1 MDNHKGFMLYNRE
14 LPSLRSPRERINDF
28 NTHEKGFGIART
40 LTQAN
45 RCMGCGIPFCSSA
58 CPIGN
63 PIPQFNYLVK
73 KEQWL
78 EALKLLHATN
88 NFPEFTG
95 LVCPAPCESSCVLGL
110 IDDSVT
116 IKHLEWEII
125 QKGFTNGWIHPQVPE
140 QRTGKSVAIIG
151 SGPAGLACAQQLN
164 RAGHKVEVFEKSVQ
178 AGGLLRYG
186 IPEYKLPKY
195 IVDRRLSL
203 LEEEGISFHL
213 GCEIGK
219 DKTFTQLQ
227 EEFNA
232 VVLAI
237 GSEVPRDLKVEGRNG
252 LGVYNAMDFLSRQ
265 HLPGK
270 AQLDVKNKN
279 VVVIGG
285 GDTGSDCIGT
295 ALRLGAKS
303 VLNFELRPKPP
314 EERSEENPWPQ
325 YKQTYKVSSSMEE
338 NFANGGKTLYNTT
351 TKSFILDKN
360 NHCIGIEA
368 MDVEWSSNSREFKEI
383 DGSQK
388 RYDCDLVFLALG
400 YIKPDLSGLLAGN
413 GLAFEANGQCKT
425 DESKMTNLPGV
436 FASGDCRRGQSLI
449 VWAIA
454 EGRDTAAKV
463 DTWLMNQPSLLP
475 ECSTEQVAF

>member
-1 MDNHKGFMLYNRE
+1 MLYNRE
-14 LPSLRSPRERINDF
+14 LPSLRDPQERIKDF
-28 NTHEKGFGIART
+28 NTHEKNFGIART

-63 PIPQFNYLVK
+63 PIPQFNHLVK

-110 IDDSVT
+110 IDDAVT

-125 QKGFTNGWIHPQVPE
+125 QKGFINGWIHPQAPE

-151 SGPAGLACAQQLN
+151 SGPAGLSCAQQLN
-164 RAGHKVEVFEKSVQ
+164 RAGHKVTVYEKSAH

-195 IVDRRLSL
+195 ILDRRLSL
-203 LEEEGISFHL
+203 LEEEGIVFQL
-213 GCEIGK
+213 GCEVGK
-219 DKTFTQLQ
+219 DKTFVQIQ
-227 EEFNA
+227 EESDA
-232 VVLAI
+232 MVLAI
-237 GSEVPRDLKVEGRNG
+237 GTEVPRDLNVEGRQG
-252 LGVYNAMDFLSRQ
+252 FGVYYAMDFLSRQ

-295 ALRLGAKS
+295 ALRLGAKTVS
-303 VLNFELRPKPP
+303 NFELRPKPP
-314 EERSEENPWPQ
+314 QDRSEENPWPQ

-338 NFANGGKTLYNTT
+338 NFAKGGDTYYNTS

-360 NHCIGIEA
+360 NHCIGVEA
-368 MDVEWSSNSREFKEI
+368 ATVEWSPNLREFKELE
-383 DGSQK
+383 GSSK

-400 YIKPDLSGLLAGN
+400 YVKPDLSRILPDMDLK
-413 GLAFEANGQCKT
+413 LDSRGQCKT
-425 DESKMTNLPGV
+425 DENKMTNLPGV
-436 FASGDCRRGQSLI
+436 FAAGDCRRGQSLI

-463 DTWLMNQPSLLP
+463 DSWLMNQPSQLP